1 MVRQIRFGE
10 EKVLMGRYKGL
21 LLAEVICIACSMS
34 ACQRTVKDETRTT
47 DSIISE
53 NADEHMDETNSEVK
67 SEGL

>member
-1 MVRQIRFGE
+1 MR
-10 EKVLMGRYKGL
+10 RYKGL
-21 LLAEVICIACSMS
+21 LLAGVICIACSMS

-53 NADEHMDETNSEVK
+53 NADEANSEVK

>member
-1 MVRQIRFGE
+1 MR
-10 EKVLMGRYKGL
+10 RYKGL
-21 LLAEVICIACSMS
+21 LLAGVICIACSMS

-53 NADEHMDETNSEVK
+53 NADEHTDETNSEVK